1 MYDKPLV
8 LSILK
13 HIDEALGKLDSRTSQ
28 LQTSNDFTDTAAGME
43 KLDGVCM
50 LFIAIGEALKNV
62 DEITQGRLLLQYP
75 EIDWKGVIGFRDI
88 IITTYHYFDVDA
100 EQVFWICKNEL
111 PPLSLTIQNMI
122 KDLT

>member
-28 LQTSNDFTDTAAGME
+28 LRTSNDFTDTAAGME

-62 DEITQGRLLLQYP
+62 DKITQGRLLLQYP

-111 PPLSLTIQNMI
+111 PLLSLIIQKMI
-122 KDLT
+122 KHLT